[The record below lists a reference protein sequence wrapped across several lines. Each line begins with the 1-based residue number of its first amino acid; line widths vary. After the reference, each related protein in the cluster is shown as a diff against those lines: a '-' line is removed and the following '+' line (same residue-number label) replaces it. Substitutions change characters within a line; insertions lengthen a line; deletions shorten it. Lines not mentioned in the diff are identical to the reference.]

1 MNISIIGAGN
11 IGATLATKLS
21 AAGYTVK
28 LANSKGPETI
38 ADIARKAGSTA
49 VTSEDALRDA
59 ELVILAIPFTAH
71 NSLAGLLSSLPDT
84 VPVIDTSNY
93 YPFRDGSIAEVEN
106 GMPESVWASAR
117 LGHPVIK
124 AWNALLAKTLSD
136 KGLPENA
143 PDRIAVPVAGDDE
156 RAKRVAMVLVSE
168 TGFDAVDAGS
178 LSESW
183 RQQPGSPAY
192 CTELSVAELKL
203 ALTAADKKQA
213 QLNRDALMQEFMSAS
228 APLSHEHIVARNR
241 AVTSKQG

>member
-38 ADIARKAGSTA
+38 ADIARNAGATA
-49 VTSEDALRDA
+49 VTREDALKDA
-59 ELVILAIPFTAH
+59 DLVILSIPFTAH
-71 NSLAGLLSSLPDT
+71 SSLAGLLISLPDN

-93 YPFRDGSIAEVEN
+93 YPFRDESIEEVEN
-106 GMPESVWASAR
+106 GMPESVWASAQ
-117 LGHPVIK
+117 LGRPVIK
-124 AWNALLAKTLSD
+124 AWNAVLAKTLSE
-136 KGLPENA
+136 KGLQENS

-156 RAKRVAMVLVSE
+156 TAKRVAMVLVSE

-183 RQQPGSPAY
+183 RQQPGTPAY
-192 CTELSVAELKL
+192 CTEQSAAELKA
-203 ALTAADKKQA
+203 ALMAADKKQA
-213 QLNRDALMQEFMSAS
+213 PLNRDALMQEFMSAS
-228 APLSHEHIVARNR
+228 EPLPHEHIVARNR
-241 AVTSKQG
+241 AVTYRG